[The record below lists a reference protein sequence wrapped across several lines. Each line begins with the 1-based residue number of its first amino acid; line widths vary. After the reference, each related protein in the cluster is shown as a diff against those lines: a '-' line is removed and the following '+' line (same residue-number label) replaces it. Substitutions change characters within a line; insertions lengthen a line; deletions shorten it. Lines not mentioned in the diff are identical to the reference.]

1 MRKFNFW
8 TGMLILA
15 LISVMAVNGCNKG
28 ADSPLIGTW
37 VNSDGIELQ
46 YHNNGSWEASTNG
59 IPNTKGTYTIDGN
72 TITRKMTHL
81 HGGVFDDL
89 EPRWYTESELNS
101 FMIEKNIYTYMA
113 LFPFERQ
120 TEIYTYSVSG
130 NTVTFIY
137 TGTDRDEAETFT
149 QTFTRK

>member
-1 MRKFNFW
+1 MARFNFW
-8 TGMLILA
+8 LVLLLIA
-15 LISVMAVNGCNKG
+15 LIFGTAVIACNRG
-28 ADSPLIGTW
+28 ADLIGAW
-37 VNSDGIELQ
+37 VNSDGLEKQ
-46 YHNNGSWEASTNG
+46 FHKDGTWEVSING

-89 EPRWYTESELNS
+89 EQKWYSESDLTS
-101 FMIEKNIYTYMA
+101 LAFEKNIFTYMA
-113 LFPFERQ
+113 LLPFEKQ

-130 NTVTFIY
+130 DTITFTY
-137 TGTDRDEAETFT
+137 TGTDRDETETFT